1 MDNNQP
7 VVPTEPQQPA
17 VSAPIPTSTPPAGPQ
32 PQPPT
37 VLSASPQTP
46 KKSRKGLIIGSII
59 AGALVLFG
67 GGGALA
73 YNLWYQNPEKV
84 IFDAITHA
92 MTAKS
97 ATGKGEISLKSDE
110 FALKVTFDGENS
122 GSDGRV
128 NAKVKME
135 GESDG
140 ESLAIDV
147 TASVL
152 IKGETLYFKLD
163 NVQKTIDSLMESA
176 GSETP
181 EYFTPIVEKI
191 DGQWVSVKASD
202 YEDLSEETAK
212 EQKCLTDLAEKLSN
226 NKDMKKELTSLYR
239 ENSILVIDEHLKAK
253 SINGV
258 SSLGYEISGDIEA
271 LQGFIRGLDDT
282 ELGKG
287 LKKCDDSIDF
297 DDAADAI
304 EDATKDDSSDSD
316 VKTTVELWVSRF
328 GHRITE
334 LNMTIKDDEAIG
346 TFVFNP
352 MFNED
357 VTIDAPSKAI
367 TIMQLQ
373 KDIEKAM
380 EEYVSA
386 LYDQDPYSSDELD
399 YEEYSTSYNLN

>member
-17 VSAPIPTSTPPAGPQ
+17 VSAPIPTSTPPTGPQ

-67 GGGALA
+67 GGGVLA
-73 YNLWYQNPEKV
+73 YNVWYQNPEKV

-163 NVQKTIDSLMESA
+163 NVQKTI
-176 GSETP
+176 G
-181 EYFTPIVEKI
+181 
-191 DGQWVSVKASD
+191 
-202 YEDLSEETAK
+202 
-212 EQKCLTDLAEKLSN
+212 
-226 NKDMKKELTSLYR
+226 
-239 ENSILVIDEHLKAK
+239 
-253 SINGV
+253 
-258 SSLGYEISGDIEA
+258 
-271 LQGFIRGLDDT
+271 
-282 ELGKG
+282 
-287 LKKCDDSIDF
+287 
-297 DDAADAI
+297 
-304 EDATKDDSSDSD
+304 
-316 VKTTVELWVSRF
+316 
-328 GHRITE
+328 
-334 LNMTIKDDEAIG
+334 
-346 TFVFNP
+346 
-352 MFNED
+352 
-357 VTIDAPSKAI
+357 
-367 TIMQLQ
+367 
-373 KDIEKAM
+373 
-380 EEYVSA
+380 
-386 LYDQDPYSSDELD
+386 
-399 YEEYSTSYNLN
+399 